1 MKIALSAGEESGD
14 ILGSD
19 LMRSLKAHDDKIE
32 FIGIGGERMKQ
43 DGLESLF
50 PINEISK
57 MGIIEPLLSLKTILK
72 RRKQLISFFES
83 QKPDI
88 FIGIDSPSFNL
99 GISKKLKKKIDI
111 STIQYVCPQFWAWRE
126 DRIKS
131 FSKFL
136 DHIFCL
142 YDFEKKILRQHNI
155 NSSFVGHPIAEKIEF
170 EINRKEYKQKLNL
183 DENSKY
189 VVLMPGSRKSE
200 VTRHFNVLASLSNH
214 YLKLNSKLRFIFA
227 LTEDS
232 KKLNL
237 EKEIKGNSN
246 LEIHYGNSRNILRA
260 CDYAVIT
267 SGTASLEAALCKI
280 PMIVIYKTNFLS
292 YMILSR
298 LIKTEFISLP
308 NILKKKKIV
317 EELIQTKVTKKN
329 LVSELE
335 ALMNKDHHDLLND
348 YKKIHSSLINSKKTK
363 FYDVINS
370 IKKIEKVFSRS

>member
-1 MKIALSAGEESGD
+1 
-14 ILGSD
+14 
-19 LMRSLKAHDDKIE
+19 
-32 FIGIGGERMKQ
+32 
-43 DGLESLF
+43 
-50 PINEISK
+50 
-57 MGIIEPLLSLKTILK
+57 
-72 RRKQLISFFES
+72 
-83 QKPDI
+83 
-88 FIGIDSPSFNL
+88 
-99 GISKKLKKKIDI
+99 
-111 STIQYVCPQFWAWRE
+111 
-126 DRIKS
+126 
-131 FSKFL
+131 
-136 DHIFCL
+136 
-142 YDFEKKILRQHNI
+142 
-155 NSSFVGHPIAEKIEF
+155 
-170 EINRKEYKQKLNL
+170 
-183 DENSKY
+183 
-189 VVLMPGSRKSE
+189 MPGSRKSE

-370 IKKIEKVFSRS
+370 VKKN

>member
-43 DGLESLF
+43 EGLESLF
-50 PINEISK
+50 PIKEISK
-57 MGIIEPLLSLKTILK
+57 MGIIDPLLSLNTILK

-83 QKPDI
+83 KKPDI

-99 GISKKLKKKIDI
+99 GISKKLKQKTDI

-126 DRIKS
+126 NRIKS

-142 YDFEKKILRQHNI
+142 YDFEKKILSQHNI

-183 DENSKY
+183 DENFKY

-214 YLKLNSKLRFIFA
+214 YLKVNSKLRFIFA
-227 LTEDS
+227 LTEGS
-232 KKLNL
+232 KSMNL
-237 EKEIKGNSN
+237 EKKIKGNSN
-246 LEIHYGNSRNILRA
+246 LEIHYSNSRNILRA

-292 YMILSR
+292 YLILSR

-317 EELIQTKVTKKN
+317 QELIQSKVTKKN
-329 LVSELE
+329 LIYGLE
-335 ALMNKDHHDLLND
+335 ALMKRDHHNLFND

-363 FYDVINS
+363 FYEVVHS
-370 IKKIEKVFSRS
+370 IKKN